1 MDLLQWKQVPS
12 PDFNRS
18 DLMQPLQ
25 KLFPQQGVTVALTIS
40 SLQMGQRRSSKR
52 SFAFAHFGTV
62 LFLLSLQGLS
72 WEGEG
77 FTLNFEPILGRRCF
91 IFFLSLTLLRT
102 REMNRGGDTS
112 EDLEARERSKGLAS
126 LARI

>member
-1 MDLLQWKQVPS
+1 
-12 PDFNRS
+12 
-18 DLMQPLQ
+18 MQPLQ
-25 KLFPQQGVTVALTIS
+25 KQFPQQGVTVASTIS

-62 LFLLSLQGLS
+62 FFLLSLQGLS

-77 FTLNFEPILGRRCF
+77 FTFNFEPFLGRRCF
-91 IFFLSLTLLRT
+91 IFFLSLTVLPT

-112 EDLEARERSKGLAS
+112 EDLEA
-126 LARI
+126 